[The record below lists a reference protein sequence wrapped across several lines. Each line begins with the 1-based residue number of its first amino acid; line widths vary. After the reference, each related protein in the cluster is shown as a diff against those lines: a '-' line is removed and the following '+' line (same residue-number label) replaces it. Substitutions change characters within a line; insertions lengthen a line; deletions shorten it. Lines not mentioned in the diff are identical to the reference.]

1 MYIIPFLEY
10 IVNTEYDKND
20 KYILNSFEVI
30 EIVEEY
36 LHLVQL
42 VGDYYAKDIYVP
54 VNRKE
59 VT

>member
-1 MYIIPFLEY
+1 MYIIPLLEY

-30 EIVEEY
+30 EIVREY